1 MNIKINILTKLIDE
15 PWGGGNQ
22 FLKTLKKEAIKR
34 NEYDNAENADII
46 LFNGHHDLYRAMDLK
61 NMYPK
66 KTFIHRVDGP
76 MDYRG
81 KKGEYL
87 DRKIFFVNSLIADG
101 TVFQS
106 EWCRKKTTQKF
117 DIDEYEVIHNAPDP
131 DIFYR
136 KNYNETRLPSSKKLK
151 LVAVSWSDNPNK
163 GFDIYHYLDKNLD
176 HKLYEM
182 SFVGNCDKNFSRIKI
197 FPPMNSMDLSA
208 FLRSQDIFIFAS
220 KREAC
225 SNSLLEAIHSGLPCL
240 ARDASSNSEVMGN
253 NGLLFSENNILEKL
267 DQLSSILPTYLKKIN
282 VLSIHDIYEK
292 YMSFFQKINQNN
304 KPKLLRNKNINKIKL
319 KLGFI

>member
-1 MNIKINILTKLIDE
+1 MKLKINILTRLIDK

-34 NEYDNAENADII
+34 NEYDNADNADIV
-46 LFNGHHDLYRAMDLK
+46 LFNGHHDLYSAIDLK
-61 NMYPK
+61 SMYPK
-66 KTFIHRVDGP
+66 KIFIHRVDGP

-81 KKGEYL
+81 KKGEHL
-87 DRKIFFVNSLIADG
+87 DRKIFFVNNLVADG

-106 EWCRKKTTQKF
+106 EWSQKKTTKNF
-117 DIDEYEVIHNAPDP
+117 DIGEYEVIHNAPDP

-136 KNYNETRLPSSKKLK
+136 KNLNKIKAQTRKRLK

-163 GFDIYHYLDKNLD
+163 GFDVYHYLDRNLD
-176 HKLYEM
+176 HERYEM
-182 SFVGNCDKNFSRIKI
+182 SFVGNTKSCFSKI
-197 FPPMNSMDLSA
+197 QTFPPMNSTDLSA

-225 SNSLLEAIHSGLPCL
+225 SNSLLEAIHCGLPCL
-240 ARDASSNSEVMGN
+240 VRDASSNNEVMGE

-267 DQLSSILPTYLKKIN
+267 DQLSSDLPVYLKKIK
-282 VLSIHDIYEK
+282 VQSIEDIYEK
-292 YMSFFQKINQNN
+292 YMNFFLKINQQN
-304 KPKLLRNKNINKIKL
+304 KPKYLNNKIINKIKL
-319 KLGFI
+319 KFGFV